1 MQEYIRQIPNTH
13 YYITK
18 FGNVYSKLEKKIN
31 NLNRYNDENGL
42 SINLKDNNGI
52 VFRKSIKL
60 ILSEVFDEETS
71 KCFDETKVFP
81 NSTIPFEE
89 FDDFIN
95 GRSTKVFAFK
105 YLGYPRTRLSS
116 RHNQDSSPIKF
127 NITLDEKSY
136 TMKDLYPGEKVI
148 HSSGSFYF
156 TNFGRLYFCNGSYG
170 DKTIH
175 IKNSAFL
182 LKYDFS
188 THRFDTLTFNG
199 LPNKT
204 FGGKSIAEIFNEIHN
219 DTNIIDTYCEVDY
232 INRSYIVSNQFSYK
246 EYIDQTKKLIEDD
259 IKVIGL
265 EKMIELVNSFKPSQA
280 ENNFCDF

>member
-31 NLNRYNDENGL
+31 NLNRYTETHGL
-42 SINLKDNNGI
+42 SINLKDENGI
-52 VFRKSIKL
+52 VFRKSIKS
-60 ILSEVFDEETS
+60 IIRDVFDEETS

-95 GRSTKVFAFK
+95 GKSSKVFAFK

-116 RHNQDSSPIKF
+116 RHNQNSSPVKF
-127 NITLDEKSY
+127 NTVLDEKSY

-175 IKNSAFL
+175 IKNAAFL

-188 THRFDTLTFNG
+188 THRFDKMSSNG
-199 LPNKT
+199 FENT
-204 FGGKSIAEIFNEIHN
+204 VFGGKSIAELFNEIYK
-219 DTNIIDTYCEVDY
+219 DSDIIDTYCEIDY
-232 INRSYIVSNQFSYK
+232 TTRSYTISNQFSYK
-246 EYIDQTKKLIEDD
+246 EYVDRTKKCIDDD

-265 EKMIELVNSFKPSQA
+265 NTIIEIVNSFKLA
-280 ENNFCDF
+280 KEFANF